1 MNTLTAL
8 RLRQVNLC
16 GFAFALS
23 SSAFVLP
30 ILKEKGWEAG
40 ADGIATLAILLL
52 QDLAVAPLL
61 VALPLLAD
69 TGGTSDL
76 MSLAVLLAKATF
88 GFGGVL
94 VVASIGL
101 RKIFQVVAR
110 FGSAQTFIAASLLVA
125 AGMGVIS
132 DYLGLSST
140 TGAFAAGVLLAE
152 SGYRAQIEADIKP
165 FEGILL
171 GVFFVTAGAS
181 LDPLTVLQEWPT
193 LAAGIGVFLA
203 VKFGVVLS
211 AGEFALGLTRAQ
223 ALRVAFLLAGGGEFA
238 FVVFKLANNIG
249 VLPEDLYKLLTASVI
264 ISMSLTPLLGELA
277 VWSSDLME
285 ERATTLPEA
294 VNGELGSLTF
304 GDYDVNLADDEM
316 IREAF

>member
-1 MNTLTAL
+1 M
-8 RLRQVNLC
+8 
-16 GFAFALS
+16 
-23 SSAFVLP
+23 
-30 ILKEKGWEAG
+30 
-40 ADGIATLAILLL
+40 
-52 QDLAVAPLL
+52 
-61 VALPLLAD
+61 
-69 TGGTSDL
+69 
-76 MSLAVLLAKATF
+76 
-88 GFGGVL
+88 
-94 VVASIGL
+94 
-101 RKIFQVVAR
+101 
-110 FGSAQTFIAASLLVA
+110 
-125 AGMGVIS
+125 
-132 DYLGLSST
+132 
-140 TGAFAAGVLLAE
+140 
-152 SGYRAQIEADIKP
+152 
-165 FEGILL
+165 GILL